1 MLPSSSWFTSE
12 PIPGGGSWTLT
23 TYFGEMLSKAE
34 ELYGRRDMDWT
45 PIGVEFFAGD
55 VPRIWFPGGRKHVAI
70 RLTLAALN
78 DLNEALW
85 QLAHETVHVLGP
97 VEGNTNNLEE
107 GVATHFALSVPHYD
121 TSRVTLFRQ
130 SVEASASAYSSP
142 LRDYEALLQ
151 IDSGVIK
158 KLRKQQSY
166 LSRITAR
173 QILDVLPSCDATLAV
188 RLADRF
194 SATSAASDHL

>member
-1 MLPSSSWFTSE
+1 MAATCTSLQSPPRAALTRGAARAGVMGYRMLPSSSLFTSV

-23 TYFGEMLSKAE
+23 THFGKMLSEAE

-45 PIGVEFFAGD
+45 PIGVEFCACD

-107 GVATHFALSVPHYD
+107 GVATHFALSVPPYD
-121 TSRVTLFRQ
+121 TSRVTLFRPW
-130 SVEASASAYSSP
+130 VEQTAYHFGIM
-142 LRDYEALLQ
+142 R
-151 IDSGVIK
+151 
-158 KLRKQQSY
+158 R
-166 LSRITAR
+166 
-173 QILDVLPSCDATLAV
+173 SCKSTRV
-188 RLADRF
+188 
-194 SATSAASDHL
+194 

>member
-1 MLPSSSWFTSE
+1 
-12 PIPGGGSWTLT
+12 
-23 TYFGEMLSKAE
+23 MLSKAE

-45 PIGVEFFAGD
+45 PIGVEFFACNA
-55 VPRIWFPGGRKHVAI
+55 PHIWLPGRRKHVAI
-70 RLTLAALN
+70 RLTLAARN

-85 QLAHETVHVLGP
+85 QLAQEIVHVLGP

-107 GVATHFALSVPHYD
+107 GVATHFALSLPYYD
-121 TSRVTLFRQ
+121 TSRITLFRQ
-130 SVEASASAYSSP
+130 SIEQTGSPYSSP

-166 LSRITAR
+166 LSLVTAK
-173 QILDVLPSCDATLAV
+173 QILDVLPSCDPTLAA
-188 RLADRF
+188 RLVDRF
-194 SATSAASDHL
+194 SGTSAASDHL